1 MRELY
6 VVTADHNSKTSE
18 ISVERGQLVEVLS
31 KPPGSK
37 SWRIRQLGDVLQE
50 GFVPFSILRKQEDEN
65 GISKNG
71 KRNSVETLNSHSSEG
86 KSFFEVSSSF
96 FKLYVFI
103 RSIQS
108 TQLFKRL
115 GKFYAGFLKPKK
127 VYCFI

>member
-86 KSFFEVSSSF
+86 KSFV
-96 FKLYVFI
+96 
-103 RSIQS
+103 
-108 TQLFKRL
+108 
-115 GKFYAGFLKPKK
+115 K
-127 VYCFI
+127 VTFS